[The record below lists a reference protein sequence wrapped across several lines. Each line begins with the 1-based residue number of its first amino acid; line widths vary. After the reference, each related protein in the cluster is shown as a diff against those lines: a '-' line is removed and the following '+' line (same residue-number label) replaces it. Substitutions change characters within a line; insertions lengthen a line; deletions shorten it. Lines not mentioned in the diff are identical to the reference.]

1 MQHIKKMA
9 LICFEGFQT
18 LDLIGPM
25 EVFSLAKV
33 DKKPEY
39 ECILMSEH
47 GGMITSSSGVV
58 ILTQKLLSLEGFDSL
73 IIVGGDN
80 IKKPEQQLNLVN
92 YIQQQHTKVNRVISI
107 CTGVFLLAR
116 AGLLENKNITTHW
129 SCLQQLK
136 FLVPSAKVA
145 EDAIYI
151 KSDNI
156 YTSAGISAG
165 MDLALSIIEED
176 LGKNIS
182 MAIAR
187 ELVIFYHRPGGQ
199 KQFSDLLQAQSL
211 TNDKIKLACAYI
223 HDNLA
228 QVLNIS
234 LLAEHVNM
242 SDRNFSRK
250 FTEQLSLSPAKYIQ
264 KSRIDRAK
272 LLLEQG
278 QLSVNQIADKVG
290 FNSVTVLSRLFKKHL
305 CVTPNNYKQRFYKAP
320 K

>member
-9 LICFEGFQT
+9 FICFKGFQT

-33 DKKPEY
+33 DKKSAY
-39 ECILMSEH
+39 KCILLSEH
-47 GGMITSSSGVV
+47 GGMITSSSGVA
-58 ILTQKLLSLEGFDSL
+58 ILTQKLVSLEGFDSL

-80 IKKPEQQLNLVN
+80 IKKPGQQPNLVH
-92 YIQQQHTKVNRVISI
+92 YIQQQYTKVKRVISI
-107 CTGVFLLAR
+107 CTGAFLLAR

-129 SCLQQLK
+129 SCLKQLK
-136 FLVPSAKVA
+136 SLVPTAKVA

-176 LGKNIS
+176 HDKS
-182 MAIAR
+182 MGMDIAR

-211 TNDKIKLACAYI
+211 SNDKIKLACAYI
-223 HDNLA
+223 HENLENELS
-228 QVLNIS
+228 VMF
-234 LLAEHVNM
+234 LANHVNM
-242 SDRNFSRK
+242 STRNFTRK
-250 FTEQLSLSPAKYIQ
+250 FTEQLSLSPAKYVQ

-278 QLSVNQIADKVG
+278 QLSVNQVANKVG
-290 FNSVTVLSRLFKKHL
+290 INSITVLSRLFKKYL
-305 CVTPNNYKQRFYKAP
+305 CITPNEYKQRFYKAP